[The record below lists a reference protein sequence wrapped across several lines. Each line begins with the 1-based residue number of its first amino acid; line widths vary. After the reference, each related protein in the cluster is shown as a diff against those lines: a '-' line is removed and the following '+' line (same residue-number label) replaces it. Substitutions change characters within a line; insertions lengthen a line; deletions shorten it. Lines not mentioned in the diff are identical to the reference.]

1 MNNMNF
7 GQALENLKQGKR
19 IARQGWNGKNMFLWL
34 KPAAT
39 IKSEWCK
46 DPLLKELCDNNG
58 GEIEA
63 LGTICMKTAD
73 NKILTGWLASQT
85 DMLSEDWVI
94 VGEENVNYVENTIV
108 HVDED
113 DFDDFFVGFHTCKEY
128 QDIVGKCFINNR
140 IGDVV
145 KILLVTDL
153 DPSEFIYE
161 RFNQTRYGVWITE
174 DYIWLQE
181 QNDLKYEK
189 YKVTPYANIN
199 IGSEGMFHLGK
210 NGKLYTSVSCGD
222 EWYEYHEIS
231 NEEFEKIREEAIN
244 NLED

>member
-94 VGEENVNYVENTIV
+94 VGEENVNYVEDTIV

-113 DFDDFFVGFHTCKEY
+113 DFDDFFVGFHTRKEY

-140 IGDVV
+140 IGDAV

-181 QNDLKYEK
+181 RNDLKYEK

-231 NEEFEKIREEAIN
+231 NEEFERIRVEAIG

>member
-181 QNDLKYEK
+181 QNELKYEK

-231 NEEFEKIREEAIN
+231 NEEFERIREEAIN